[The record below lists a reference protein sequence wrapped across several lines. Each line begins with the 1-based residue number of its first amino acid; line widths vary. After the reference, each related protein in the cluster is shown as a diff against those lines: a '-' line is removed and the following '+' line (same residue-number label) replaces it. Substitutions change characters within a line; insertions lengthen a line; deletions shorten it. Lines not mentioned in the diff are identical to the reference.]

1 MILQGLKMN
10 SQTFREVTPTRTPAA
25 YIGGKRNLARQ
36 ICAMISEIP
45 HATYAECFV
54 GMGGIFLRRSSAPPA
69 EVINDFGGDV
79 ANLFRILQ
87 RHYPQF
93 MDMLKFQVSSRREFD
108 RLKACDPST
117 LTDLERAARFLYM
130 QRLSFGGRV
139 NGHFGIDPARGGSF
153 NITKL
158 APVLEE
164 IHERLAGVVIENR
177 RWQDFMK
184 LYDRPGTLF
193 YLDPPY
199 FGNENDYG
207 DGMFDRSQFVEMAER
222 LSDLKGRFILS
233 INDNA
238 TIRELFSAFDILPVE
253 LTYSVAGGKR
263 AKRARELIIRSRE

>member
-1 MILQGLKMN
+1 MTSRSSL
-10 SQTFREVTPTRTPAA
+10 RPVEPTQTPAA
-25 YIGGKRNLARQ
+25 YIGGKRSLAKRL
-36 ICAMISEIP
+36 CAMIEGVE
-45 HATYAECFV
+45 HATYAEVFV
-54 GMGGIFLRRSSAPPA
+54 GMGGIFLRRSWAPKS
-69 EVINDFGGDV
+69 EVINDYSGDV

-108 RLKACDPST
+108 RLKACDPAT

-139 NGHFGIDPARGGSF
+139 NGHFGIDPGRGSRF

-158 APVLEE
+158 VPVLED

-177 RWQDFMK
+177 PWADFIR

-199 FGNENDYG
+199 WGNETDYG
-207 DGMFDRSQFVEMAER
+207 PGMFDRGEFDQMASVLAEIEG
-222 LSDLKGRFILS
+222 KFILS
-233 INDNA
+233 LNDRPEV
-238 TIRELFSAFDILPVE
+238 RETFGAFRIEPVE
-253 LTYSVAGGKR
+253 LTYMANGKN
-263 AKRARELIIRSRE
+263 KKPAREVIISNS

>member
-1 MILQGLKMN
+1 
-10 SQTFREVTPTRTPAA
+10 
-25 YIGGKRNLARQ
+25 
-36 ICAMISEIP
+36 
-45 HATYAECFV
+45 
-54 GMGGIFLRRSSAPPA
+54 
-69 EVINDFGGDV
+69 
-79 ANLFRILQ
+79 
-87 RHYPQF
+87 

-139 NGHFGIDPARGGSF
+139 NGHFWDRSLARWQLQYHQARACPGRDPRAVGRRRHREP
-153 NITKL
+153 
-158 APVLEE
+158 A
-164 IHERLAGVVIENR
+164 LAGFHEALR
-177 RWQDFMK
+177 S
-184 LYDRPGTLF
+184 PGTLF

-207 DGMFDRSQFVEMAER
+207 DGMFDRAQFVEMSER

-233 INDNA
+233 INDNE